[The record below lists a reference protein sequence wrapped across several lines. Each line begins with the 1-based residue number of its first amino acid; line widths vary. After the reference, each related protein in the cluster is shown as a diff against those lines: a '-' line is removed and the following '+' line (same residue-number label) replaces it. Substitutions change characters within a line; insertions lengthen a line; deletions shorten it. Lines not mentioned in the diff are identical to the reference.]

1 MPRDPR
7 VKKLE
12 RLRAER
18 WTRPAG
24 RYHGTHATAYGNVPA
39 GPRPHNVGR
48 TLLSLVVLVVL
59 VAGAVY
65 AAGQYTLHGI
75 RPAAAEQPRTVTVD
89 VTPGESVARLAK
101 QLQDERLI
109 FNATLFHWYI
119 RLAGIGGTIQ
129 VGPHTL
135 HTGMSMYDVVHAL
148 SVPPPAAPTTE
159 VTILPGW
166 RAEQVA
172 AALARHGVARYG
184 DVMHEIQRGRFSPA
198 FLADRPP
205 GAGVEGSLMP
215 DTYIF
220 RRDGGAHYAIA
231 RILDNGGRR
240 VTPADVAR
248 GKKLYGSFYRA
259 IIMASIVE
267 RETGTEHDRYLI
279 ASVYLNRLRDTTGAF
294 THLNADPTI
303 QYVVNHAPAWW
314 APLSRTDIARAAA
327 SPFNTYTHPGP
338 PPYPI
343 AEPSLASI
351 TAVLHPLHTNFF
363 FFRHINGSH
372 GKSIFCTAQDGPNCE
387 RAPQ

>member
-24 RYHGTHATAYGNVPA
+24 SYHGTRATAYGNVPS

-48 TLLSLVVLVVL
+48 TLLSLGVFVVLM
-59 VAGAVY
+59 AGAVY

-75 RPAAAEQPRTVTVD
+75 RPAAAEQRRTVTVD
-89 VTPGESVARLAK
+89 IAAGEPVSRLAQ
-101 QLQDERLI
+101 QLQDEGLI
-109 FNATLFHWYI
+109 FNATVFHWYI
-119 RLAGIGGTIQ
+119 RVAGIGGTIQ
-129 VGPHTL
+129 AGRHTL
-135 HTGMSMYDVVHAL
+135 RTGMTMYEVVRAL
-148 SVPPPAAPTTE
+148 SVPPLTAPTAE

-172 AALARHGVARYG
+172 AALARQNVARYG
-184 DVMHEIQRGRFSPA
+184 DVMREIQRGSFAQA
-198 FLADRPP
+198 FLSDRPL
-205 GAGVEGSLMP
+205 GAGVEGYLMP

-220 RRDGGAHYAIA
+220 RRGGGARYAIA
-231 RILDNGGRR
+231 RILANFGRR

-294 THLNADPTI
+294 THLDADPTI
-303 QYVVNHAPAWW
+303 QYVVNHAPDWW
-314 APLSRTDIARAAA
+314 AQVSRADIARATA
-327 SPFNTYTHPGP
+327 SPFNTYTHRGL

-351 TAVLHPLHTNFF
+351 DAALHPLHTDFF
-363 FFRHINGSH
+363 FFRHVNGSH
-372 GKSIFCTAQDGPNCE
+372 GKSIFCTAQDGPDCA

>member
-7 VKKLE
+7 VQKLE

-18 WTRPAG
+18 ETRPAG
-24 RYHGTHATAYGNVPA
+24 RYHGTHTTAYGNVPA
-39 GPRPHNVGR
+39 RPKAYNVGR
-48 TLLSLVVLVVL
+48 TLLSLVVFVVL
-59 VAGAVY
+59 MAGAVY
-65 AAGQYTLHGI
+65 AAGQYALHGI
-75 RPAAAEQPRTVTVD
+75 RPAAAEQRRTVTVD
-89 VTPGESVARLAK
+89 VTPGESLARLAT

-109 FNATLFHWYI
+109 FNAAIFHWYT

-129 VGPHTL
+129 VGRHTL
-135 HTGMSMYDVVHAL
+135 HTGMTMYEVVQAL
-148 SVPPPAAPTTE
+148 SVPPPTAPTAE

-184 DVMHEIQRGRFSPA
+184 DVMREIQRGSFSHA
-198 FLADRPP
+198 FLADRPA
-205 GAGVEGSLMP
+205 GAGVEGYLMP

-220 RRDGGAHYAIA
+220 RLGGGARYAIA
-231 RILDNGGRR
+231 RILDNFGRR
-240 VTPADVAR
+240 VTPADVAQ

-259 IIMASIVE
+259 AIMASIVE

-279 ASVYLNRLRDTTGAF
+279 ASVYLNRLHDTTGAF

-303 QYVVNHAPAWW
+303 QYVVNHAPDWW
-314 APLSRTDIARAAA
+314 VPVSRADIARAAA
-327 SPFNTYTHPGP
+327 SPFNTYTHRGP

-351 TAVLHPLHTNFF
+351 DAVLHPLHTNFF

-372 GKSIFCTAQDGPNCE
+372 GKSIFCTAQDGPDCE
-387 RAPQ
+387 TAPQ

>member
-7 VKKLE
+7 IKKLE
-12 RLRAER
+12 RLRTER

-24 RYHGTHATAYGNVPA
+24 SYHGTRATAYGNVPG
-39 GPRPHNVGR
+39 GPRPRNVGR
-48 TLLSLVVLVVL
+48 TLLSLVALVVL
-59 VAGAVY
+59 MVGAVY
-65 AAGQYTLHGI
+65 AAGQYALHGI
-75 RPAAAEQPRTVTVD
+75 RPAAAEQRHTVTVY
-89 VTPGESVARLAK
+89 VAPGESVARLAA
-101 QLQDERLI
+101 QLQDDGLI
-109 FNATLFHWYI
+109 LNATMFHWYV

-129 VGPHTL
+129 GGRHTL
-135 HTGMSMYDVVHAL
+135 RTGMTMYEVVQTL
-148 SVPPPAAPTTE
+148 SVPPPTAPTAK

-172 AALARHGVARYG
+172 AALARHAVARSD
-184 DVMHEIQRGRFSPA
+184 DVMREILRGSFSAA
-198 FLADRPP
+198 FLADRPA
-205 GAGVEGSLMP
+205 GAGVEGYLMP

-220 RRDGGAHYAIA
+220 RRHGGAHYAIA
-231 RILDNGGRR
+231 RILDNFGRR

-279 ASVYLNRLRDTTGAF
+279 ASVYLNRLRDTSGRF
-294 THLNADPTI
+294 THLDADPTI
-303 QYVVNHAPAWW
+303 QYAVNHAPQWW
-314 APLSRTDIARAAA
+314 APISPADITRAAA
-327 SPFNTYTHPGP
+327 SPFNTYTHRGP
-338 PPYPI
+338 PPSPI

-372 GKSIFCTAQDGPNCE
+372 GKSIFCTAQDGPDCQA
-387 RAPQ
+387 APQ

>member
-24 RYHGTHATAYGNVPA
+24 RYHGTHATAYGSVPA
-39 GPRPHNVGR
+39 GPRPHHVGR
-48 TLLSLVVLVVL
+48 TLLSLVAVVVL
-59 VAGAVY
+59 MAGAVY

-75 RPAAAEQPRTVTVD
+75 RPAAAEQRRTVAVD
-89 VTPGESVARLAK
+89 VTPGESVARLAA

-129 VGPHTL
+129 VGRHTL
-135 HTGMSMYDVVHAL
+135 HTGMSMDEVVRAL
-148 SVPPPAAPTTE
+148 SVPPPPAPTTE

-172 AALARHGVARYG
+172 AALARHAVARYG
-184 DVMHEIQRGRFSPA
+184 DVLRAIQRGSFSPA

-205 GAGVEGSLMP
+205 GAGVEGYLMP

-220 RRDGGAHYAIA
+220 LLHSGAHDAIA
-231 RILDNGGRR
+231 RILANFGRR

-279 ASVYLNRLRDTTGAF
+279 ASVYLNRLRDTSGAF

-314 APLSRTDIARAAA
+314 APVSRADIARAAA

-351 TAVLHPLHTNFF
+351 AAVLHPLHTDFF

-372 GKSIFCTAQDGPNCE
+372 GKSIFCTAQDGPDCE